1 MNVIPERSVKTV
13 TYLKS
18 SGSSLAWEM
27 ACAVV
32 LQVGIIAF
40 WVATRPHTFDL
51 VTLFVGMSARVL
63 ALSCIVRG
71 VLRYRPQNRFVW
83 WLLGAR
89 FLWSFLFSP
98 IRNFYITNWTWWQVD
113 SAVGT
118 LSYIVI
124 AAYLVRRR
132 AAARDRT
139 LWIDVAVIC
148 LGTTFVFFSYLGIP
162 VAERGG
168 LSTDAIFAGLVFPL
182 IDTVLVALILL
193 LAFTSVNERNGSLTL
208 LLAAFSIVAV
218 ADLSALM
225 ARLGMFTMTRTRTFI
240 PISLSF
246 IGLIGI
252 AALLPSMRNVDL
264 TEGRPPRS
272 WGAPRLALMI
282 SAFLLTL
289 YRLMAW
295 TARGPRPTPL
305 AAAVVLG
312 AMFLLI
318 VLRAFL
324 AVRAL
329 EASNDRILH
338 LASHD
343 TSTGLLNAIGLEE
356 EYKRLA
362 ATTNAGL
369 ALILVRLRELREI
382 GQLWGHPVRDEL
394 VANSAASLEAATQ
407 NDGTLA
413 RIQVDQFALLARRSD
428 QDSES
433 IDQVARRVVN
443 SLRQIPSFLT
453 KGIAPAFDIG
463 IADGEEYSPF
473 ETLLK
478 EAESAAS
485 VAQTHG
491 KGGIARYDAK
501 IAANNERRF
510 KLLNLLRG
518 AIERNE
524 LTLLYQPIVD
534 LSTHNLVCY
543 EALLRWDNPELGSI
557 SPSEF
562 IPLAESSEV
571 IEDISDWVLNTACQ
585 ILGTASDLDSNG
597 YRMSLNVSAR
607 SLEKPG
613 LAQRILHTLSDHNIP
628 PAAICLELTERSMME
643 DPHGEL
649 DLLQA
654 EGISLAID
662 DFGTGYSN
670 LAVLTQF
677 NTNTI
682 KLDISLMR
690 AIESDLALRSV
701 LQSVLRPLR
710 DRGMKLVAEGL
721 ETREQCALALDI
733 GCHLGQGWFFGK
745 PQPHLIPPAQI
756 KENHFRM
763 V

>member
-1 MNVIPERSVKTV
+1 MNIAPERAIKTLV
-13 TYLKS
+13 RAKRPSPQFLLEALS
-18 SGSSLAWEM
+18 AAILQLA
-27 ACAVV
+27 
-32 LQVGIIAF
+32 IISF
-40 WVATRPHTFDL
+40 WITRIQHPFDFFSTLAT
-51 VTLFVGMSARVL
+51 MSARAL
-63 ALSCIVRG
+63 ALACIVRG

-89 FLWSFLFSP
+89 FLWSLVFAP
-98 IRNFYITNWTWWQVD
+98 IRNFLVSDQFWWQVD

-118 LSYIVI
+118 LSYIVV
-124 AAYLVRRR
+124 AGYLVRRR

-148 LGTTFVFFSYLGIP
+148 VGLLFVFLSYLGIP
-162 VAERGG
+162 AAENGG
-168 LSTDAIFAGLVFPL
+168 LSTGTIFSGIVFPL
-182 IDTVLVALILL
+182 IDTVLAALILL
-193 LAFTSVNERNGSLTL
+193 LAFTSVKERNGALTL
-208 LLAAFSIVAV
+208 LLAAFAIVAA
-218 ADLSALM
+218 ADLSILM
-225 ARLGMFTMTRTRTFI
+225 AELGMFTMTRTRTFI

-252 AALLPSMRNVDL
+252 AALLPSMRVIDQA
-264 TEGRPPRS
+264 EGNPLRS
-272 WGAPRLALMI
+272 WGKSRVALI
-282 SAFLLTL
+282 VSAFLLTL
-289 YRLMAW
+289 YRMMTW
-295 TARGPRPTPL
+295 TARGPRPSPTFVGTML
-305 AAAVVLG
+305 SI
-312 AMFLLI
+312 MFLLI

-329 EASNDRILH
+329 EASNDRVLH
-338 LASHD
+338 LATHD
-343 TSTGLLNAIGLEE
+343 ISTGLLNAVGLEE

-362 ATTNAGL
+362 ATADAGL

-394 VANSAASLEAATQ
+394 VASSATTLEAATQ

-413 RIQVDQFALLARRSD
+413 RIEVDQFALLTRMPD
-428 QDSES
+428 HNTDSTDR
-433 IDQVARRVVN
+433 IARRVAH
-443 SLRQIPSFLT
+443 SMRQIPSFRA

-463 IADGEEYSPF
+463 IADGGKYLLLES
-473 ETLLK
+473 LLK

-501 IAANNERRF
+501 IAVSNERRF

-524 LTLLYQPIVD
+524 FTLLYQPIVD
-534 LSTHNLVCY
+534 LATHNLACY
-543 EALLRWDNPELGSI
+543 EALLRWNNPELGSI

-562 IPLAESSEV
+562 IPLAESSEA
-571 IEDISDWVLNTACQ
+571 IEDIGDWVLNTACQ
-585 ILGTASDLDSNG
+585 VLSTAPNLGSNG

-613 LAQRILHTLSDHNIP
+613 LAQRILHTLSHYGVP

-654 EGISLAID
+654 VGISLAID

-677 NTNTI
+677 NANTI

-690 AIESDLALRSV
+690 AVESDLALRSV
-701 LQSVLRPLR
+701 LQSMLWPLR

-721 ETREQCALALDI
+721 ETREQCTMALEI

-745 PQPHLIPPAQI
+745 PQPHLIADVQI
-756 KENHFRM
+756 QDTRFRTA
-763 V
+763 